1 MFLISLVAISVML
14 VIKMVIIT
22 INTIST
28 VILSF
33 YTNIHLYPLALST
46 IKLKLISLLLLS
58 RSIWLL
64 VVNKV

>member
-1 MFLISLVAISVML
+1 MLVAISAML
-14 VIKMVIIT
+14 AVAVVAVIIDT
-22 INTIST
+22 VNA

-33 YTNIHLYPLALST
+33 CANIRSYPLVLSV
-46 IKLKLISLLLLS
+46 IKLKLVSPLLLS

>member
-1 MFLISLVAISVML
+1 MFLVSLVAISVMP

-33 YTNIHLYPLALST
+33 CINIYLYPLALSV
-46 IKLKLISLLLLS
+46 IKLKLTLPLLLS
-58 RSIWLL
+58 GSI
-64 VVNKV
+64 

>member
-1 MFLISLVAISVML
+1 MFLVSLVAISVMP

-33 YTNIHLYPLALST
+33 YANIHLYPLALST
-46 IKLKLISLLLLS
+46 IKLKLTSPPLS
-58 RSIWLL
+58 SGSI
-64 VVNKV
+64 